1 MDDGYFDHN
10 SISIATN
17 CFTDEDI
24 NIIIELL
31 KNKFDLH
38 FNKQASNIIRLSNLD
53 FEKFKNLIYN
63 YMHPSLLYKF
73 GPR

>member
-1 MDDGYFDHN
+1 MDDGCFDHN

-17 CFTDEDI
+17 CFTNEDI
-24 NIIIELL
+24 NIIIEIL

-53 FEKFKNLIYN
+53 FIKFKDLVIN
-63 YMHPSLLYKF
+63 YMHPSLLYKL
-73 GPR
+73 GSH